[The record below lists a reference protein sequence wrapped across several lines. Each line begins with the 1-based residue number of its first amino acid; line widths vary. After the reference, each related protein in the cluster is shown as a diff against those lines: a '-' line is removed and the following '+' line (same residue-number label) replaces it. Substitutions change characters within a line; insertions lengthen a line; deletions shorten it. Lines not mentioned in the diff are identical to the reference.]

1 MRKTT
6 TRLEHL
12 STRCTVK
19 KINTSTALTPVDAL
33 GYLTF
38 DKLQNPLFRGLCG
51 FAMGRPPRVPEPMI
65 SPLPMIGAH
74 QAVGTAVPLFRWPDR
89 YRLIHQPRRRASGP

>member
-19 KINTSTALTPVDAL
+19 KINTSTAPVDAL

-38 DKLQNPLFRGLCG
+38 DKLQNRLFRGLCG
-51 FAMGRPPRVPEPMI
+51 FAMGRPPRVPKPMI
-65 SPLPMIGAH
+65 PPSDDRRSPG
-74 QAVGTAVPLFRWPDR
+74 GR
-89 YRLIHQPRRRASGP
+89 YRRAIVSMARPILGVVDLVHDVI